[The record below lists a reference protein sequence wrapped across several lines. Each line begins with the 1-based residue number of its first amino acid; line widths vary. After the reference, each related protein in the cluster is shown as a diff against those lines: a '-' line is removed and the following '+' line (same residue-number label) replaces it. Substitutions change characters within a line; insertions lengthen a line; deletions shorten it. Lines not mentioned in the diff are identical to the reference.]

1 MDLYFLLRRILK
13 GKISTGHRFILL
25 KPSCDIKHALNKLCE
40 HFSKE
45 LILFGVLNTSN
56 HPVSFDTTLEQ
67 EPL

>member
-1 MDLYFLLRRILK
+1 MDIYFLLSRILK
-13 GKISTGHRFILL
+13 GKIRA
-25 KPSCDIKHALNKLCE
+25 PSCDIKNALNKLCE